1 MKNDDKIKNFL
12 KAGAIALGGTLILS
26 LPASIVHNFD
36 ETRKI
41 NADSVLASELNYTA
55 NSAEE
60 NINTYLQDDN
70 IININDCKKENL
82 YTISSAIVATGS
94 QIEKY
99 LLAHEI
105 NSAEMDG
112 KYFTIDGRNLEVIE
126 RKSAD
131 KIVKDGTYTYAAV
144 DGYILEGRTYK
155 KIKDIATISYSELEH
170 YALLKTTKV
179 YYSDCLDISPKHFS
193 SYSLIKL

>member
-1 MKNDDKIKNFL
+1 MKNDDKIKKLF
-12 KAGAIALGGTLILS
+12 KVGAVVLGGTLILS

-36 ETRKI
+36 QTRKI

-55 NSAEE
+55 DNVEK
-60 NINTYLQDDN
+60 NLNDYLQDDN
-70 IININDCKKENL
+70 VMEINDFENEKL
-82 YTISSAIVATGS
+82 YTKSSAIVATGT

-105 NSAEMDG
+105 NNVEIDG

-126 RKSAD
+126 RKPAN
-131 KIVKDGTYTYAAV
+131 KIVKDGVYTYAEV

-155 KIKDIATISYSELEH
+155 KIKDIATISYSELEN
-170 YALLKTTKV
+170 YALLKTVKV
-179 YYSDCLDISPKHFS
+179 YYSDYLDSSPKHTS